1 MRSNESIPRPGSL
14 FQQKVIAKVI
24 VKVIAKAEHFDDQER
39 KEKRNVEQKGQLKNK
54 RKRLERNPKGTKE
67 EERDKSNN
75 KEIERSKLNSEVDSK
90 SNLM

>member
-39 KEKRNVEQKGQLKNK
+39 KEKRNVEQKGHLKNK
-54 RKRLERNPKGTKE
+54 RKRLERKKGIQRERRKKKGTNQTTRK
-67 EERDKSNN
+67 
-75 KEIERSKLNSEVDSK
+75 
-90 SNLM
+90 